1 MITAQLIQRINILAK
16 KKKDSGL
23 SPEETSEQAQLRRIY
38 LDTIHGRLK
47 QSLEQIEIVDDPKH
61 AVTIIREKEVS
72 PTLVDDAKINY
83 KH

>member
-23 SPEETSEQAQLRRIY
+23 SPEETMEQTQLRRIY
-38 LDTIHGRLK
+38 LDTIRGRLK

-61 AVTIIREKEVS
+61 AFTIIKEK
-72 PTLVDDAKINY
+72 DDPKILINDTKTKY

>member
-1 MITAQLIQRINILAK
+1 MITAQLIQRINLLAK
-16 KKKDSGL
+16 KKKDRGL

-61 AVTIIREKEVS
+61 AVTIIRDKEVS
-72 PTLVDDAKINY
+72 PPLLDDTKINY

>member
-16 KKKDSGL
+16 KKKGSGL
-23 SPEETSEQAQLRRIY
+23 TPEETSEQSKLRRIY
-38 LDTIHGRLK
+38 LDTIRGRLT

-61 AVTIIREKEVS
+61 AVTIIREKEDHK
-72 PTLVDDAKINY
+72 PLIDGTKTKC

>member
-23 SPEETSEQAQLRRIY
+23 SPEETTEQSQLRRIY
-38 LDTIHGRLK
+38 LDTIRGRLK

-61 AVTIIREKEVS
+61 AVTIIRDKEVS
-72 PTLVDDAKINY
+72 PTLLDDTKINY

>member
-61 AVTIIREKEVS
+61 AVTIIREKDVS
-72 PTLVDDAKINY
+72 PIPVDGINTKY

>member
-61 AVTIIREKEVS
+61 AVTIIREKDVS
-72 PTLVDDAKINY
+72 PIPFDGTNTKY